1 MQTERQTEKSTEE
14 PPAPAPAPS
23 NDISSKTAESAQSPA
38 PDKNAS
44 READSGDANLSL
56 WGEFKRDWKTAKD
69 YLRAKI
75 RDGIYLALVFVV
87 LSQLD
92 QTGHFERFLIGL
104 LTTVHPAAVLIGVIG
119 AWAYMLVRD
128 HKGRFSDI
136 CISWFDL
143 IQQFFALGFGATIV
157 LKIYLHVKALINGTT
172 VPDIGVDIV
181 HIAAMGLGA
190 LLIGGLWAVRD
201 CKTRFP
207 NAIRWMCGISI
218 LIAIVL
224 LFASLLSGD
233 GGESMLQEWSKA
245 CAAWLTRQFDK

>member
-1 MQTERQTEKSTEE
+1 MQTERQADKVTEE
-14 PPAPAPAPS
+14 PPAPAPAAG
-23 NDISSKTAESAQSPA
+23 NDISSKQAEIAQRPA
-38 PDKNAS
+38 PDKTALQG
-44 READSGDANLSL
+44 ADSGDANLSL

-75 RDGIYLALVFVV
+75 RDGIYLAVVFVV

-92 QTGHFERFLIGL
+92 QTEHFERFLIGL

-157 LKIYLHVKALINGTT
+157 LKIYLHVKALMNGTK

-190 LLIGGLWAVRD
+190 LLIGGLWAVKD

-207 NAIRWMCGISI
+207 NVIRWICGISI
-218 LIAIVL
+218 MIAIGL